1 MEKDNMT
8 NKRRHDRRWLRR
20 AAPVPQRNHSAR
32 GRVALSVTSGVESA
46 WPTRTHAH
54 PSTNL
59 VKMPPKTDG
68 AAPLPRFGRVKNN
81 LKMGL
86 VGLPNVGACAGPRE
100 LRPSSA
106 GSTFLN
112 YRRRR

>member
-1 MEKDNMT
+1 
-8 NKRRHDRRWLRR
+8 
-20 AAPVPQRNHSAR
+20 
-32 GRVALSVTSGVESA
+32 
-46 WPTRTHAH
+46 
-54 PSTNL
+54 
-59 VKMPPKTDG
+59 
-68 AAPLPRFGRVKNN
+68 
-81 LKMGL
+81 MGL